1 MSKEGKTTD
10 GLKTH
15 KDLDAWN
22 KAMELVE
29 SVYAITSKYPKEE
42 TYGLTLQ
49 IRRSAI
55 SIPSNIAE
63 GAARNS
69 KKEFIQYLYI
79 ALGSLAELETQLI
92 LADRLK
98 FSENNQELS
107 QVAQLRQILL
117 GLLRHLKGKL
127 AESE

>member
-69 KKEFIQYLYI
+69 KKEFIQYLHI
-79 ALGSLAELETQLI
+79 ALGSLAELDTQLI
-92 LADRLK
+92 LGDRLK